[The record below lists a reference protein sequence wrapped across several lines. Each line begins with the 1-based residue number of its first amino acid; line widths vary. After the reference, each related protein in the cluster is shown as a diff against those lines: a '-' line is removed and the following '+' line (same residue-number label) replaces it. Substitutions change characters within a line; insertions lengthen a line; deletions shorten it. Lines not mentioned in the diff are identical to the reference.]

1 LTSVQV
7 SASAASAWP
16 AGTMSIPYAP
26 YSRRT
31 SCAWPGSLVALP
43 PAPIPKTSRPAA
55 MTSTVAAILA
65 STAGGRIR
73 LLVTITPRR
82 SRLVCAGSAARS
94 VHASRAA
101 PVTSPRSGTR

>member
-1 LTSVQV
+1 VHELRV
-7 SASAASAWP
+7 SRVAGGAAARADP
-16 AGTMSIPYAP
+16 EDQP
-26 YSRRT
+26 
-31 SCAWPGSLVALP
+31 
-43 PAPIPKTSRPAA
+43 PAA

-82 SRLVCAGSAARS
+82 SRLGCAARAANS
-94 VHASRAA
+94 VQASRAA